1 MASPPPQTNP
11 PKGTFFNSSCL
22 LQKMKEGSFVCASI
36 TPASKT
42 PDSDAMVTVFYLEV
56 AQ

>member
-1 MASPPPQTNP
+1 
-11 PKGTFFNSSCL
+11 
-22 LQKMKEGSFVCASI
+22 MKEGSFVCASI